1 MFAADV
7 ELDRGLLATDPS
19 RSSRLYPRGDKR
31 SSSKTED
38 DIAAVERRQ
47 KAIYKRRTL
56 PPNNPPRGRQELNCC
71 KALFRIQLLVRFAHS

>member
-7 ELDRGLLATDPS
+7 CLDTIRAGLA
-19 RSSRLYPRGDKR
+19 RLYPRGDKP

-38 DIAAVERRQ
+38 DIATFERCQ

-56 PPNNPPRGRQELNCC
+56 PPNNPPPGQTQN
-71 KALFRIQLLVRFAHS
+71 